1 MFSRI
6 AIKRPVTTIMVTLMV
21 ILGGVVGLSA
31 LKLDLMPSMD
41 IPVAV
46 VSTTYVGA
54 GPSEIESLITE
65 PLEGALGTVSNVKT
79 ISSTSSAN
87 SSMIIVQFEDGTDID
102 MASIDMREKVDL
114 IKGSL
119 PEDANEP
126 MVIKMD
132 TEMMSSIMVGVSS
145 DKYDLTELNNILDE
159 SIINRIERIEGVA
172 SVSTA
177 GGVEKEIEIIVKP
190 EKMQGYGI
198 TESTLAQTLAAEN
211 LNYPTGSIEQGTTSM
226 QVRTTGEFKS
236 VEEIKNLPVRTPSGA
251 VIHVSD
257 FVDVNEVEKD
267 MSSLALINGEE
278 GIMLT
283 IQKQSTANVVDISEK
298 INKELD
304 VISKDYPDIHISM
317 LSDTAEYI
325 TTSIDNI
332 VSTSFQAAIMAIVV
346 LFIFLRDPKTS
357 LIIGISI
364 PTSIVATFGLM
375 YLCGMSMNMISMG
388 GLAIG
393 IGMLVDNSVVVLE
406 NIFKYWKNG
415 MTGKRAAQRGAS
427 EVGMA
432 ITASTLT
439 TVAVF
444 LPLMFVKGTIGQ
456 LFKDLSLTITF
467 SLAASLIV
475 SLTFVPMACSKLLGY
490 AEIKAYKKKG
500 NIISR
505 ILDVWGKGIDK
516 LDELYHKALI
526 YVLDR
531 KKRVVALF
539 LIIFIGTLSL
549 VPIIGL
555 DFMPA
560 MDQGVANITIEL
572 PKGSIIEQTEKEVYN
587 VMEKI
592 EDIPEIDTTYVTVGG
607 GLTSSSVDNA
617 SITVNM
623 VPVKDRERSTDEIV
637 EEMKE
642 RLSNIAGVEITVE
655 ASSSAMGS
663 FGGNPVSIQIQGN
676 DTDTLN
682 DIGDDVMKIM
692 EGISGIKDITS
703 SSEDSVPEANVMINR
718 AKASLYGV
726 TSAQIANSVSNAITG
741 TVSTQYKID
750 GTEIDIRIRQD
761 KDSVKYLNDLKNIK
775 ISTPTGAVIPLNEL
789 ADINIKDSAV
799 SITRENQRQYISI
812 SSDVEG
818 RALNEVQMDL
828 QAALDNYNFP
838 EGYSYKFSGTLD
850 SMMDSY
856 SSLMLVFV
864 VAVLLVYMIMASQ
877 FESLIHPF
885 IVLFSIPLA
894 ITGGIFGL
902 FITGKTI
909 TMTAFMGF
917 IMLAGMVVNNA
928 IVLVDYTNQ
937 ILDKKHC
944 SVKEALI
951 EAGPNRLRPILMT
964 TLTTILGLVPMAL
977 GKGEGMEMQQPLAI
991 TVIFGLTISTI
1002 VTLIFIPILYSI
1014 VDTIR
1019 YKHYKSKRNKK
1030 YKQKHD
1036 TVEDIIEQST

>member
-54 GPSEIESLITE
+54 GPSEIENLITE

-145 DKYDLTELNNILDE
+145 AKYDLTELNNILDE

-177 GGVEKEIEIIVKP
+177 GGVEKEIEITVKP

-198 TESTLAQTLAAEN
+198 TENTLSQTLAAEN

-257 FVDVNEVEKD
+257 FADVSEVEKD

-298 INKELD
+298 INKELG
-304 VISKDYPDIHISM
+304 VISSDYPDIHISM

-516 LDELYHKALI
+516 LDELYHKVLI
-526 YVLDR
+526 YVLDK

-539 LIIFIGTLSL
+539 LAIFIGTLCL

-560 MDQGVANITIEL
+560 MDQGVANITVEL

-607 GLTSSSVDNA
+607 GLTSSSTDSA

-623 VPVKDRERSTDEIV
+623 VPVKDRERSTDDIV
-637 EEMKE
+637 EDMKE

-663 FGGNPVSIQIQGN
+663 FGGSPVSIQIQGN

-682 DIGDDVMKIM
+682 DIGEDVIKIM
-692 EGISGIKDITS
+692 EGITGIKDITS

-726 TSAQIANSVSNAITG
+726 TSAQIANSVSTAITG

-750 GTEIDIRIRQD
+750 GSEIDIRIRQD

-775 ISTPTGAVIPLNEL
+775 ISTPTGAVLPLNEL

-799 SITRENQRQYISI
+799 SITRENQRQYISV
-812 SSDVEG
+812 SADVEG
-818 RALNEVQMDL
+818 RALNEVQADL

-856 SSLMLVFV
+856 KSLIIVFV

-894 ITGGIFGL
+894 ITGGILGL

-1002 VTLIFIPILYSI
+1002 VTLIFIPVLYSI

-1019 YKHYKSKRNKK
+1019 YKHFKSKRDKK
-1030 YKQKHD
+1030 HKQKHD
-1036 TVEDIIEQST
+1036 TIEDIIEQST

>member
-46 VSTTYVGA
+46 VSTTYIGA
-54 GPSEIESLITE
+54 GPSEIENLITE

-145 DKYDLTELNNILDE
+145 AKYDLTELNNILDE

-177 GGVEKEIEIIVKP
+177 GGVEKEIEITVKP

-198 TESTLAQTLAAEN
+198 TENTLSQTLAAEN

-257 FVDVNEVEKD
+257 FADVSEVEKD

-298 INKELD
+298 INKELG
-304 VISKDYPDIHISM
+304 VISSDYPDIHISM

-516 LDELYHKALI
+516 LDELYHKVLI

-539 LIIFIGTLSL
+539 LAIFIGTLCL

-560 MDQGVANITIEL
+560 MDQGVANITVEL

-607 GLTSSSVDNA
+607 GLTSSSTDSA

-623 VPVKDRERSTDEIV
+623 VPVKDRERSTDDIV
-637 EEMKE
+637 EDMKE

-663 FGGNPVSIQIQGN
+663 FGGSPVSIQIQGN

-682 DIGDDVMKIM
+682 DIGEDVIKIM
-692 EGISGIKDITS
+692 EGITGIKDITS

-726 TSAQIANSVSNAITG
+726 TSAQIANSVSTAITG

-750 GTEIDIRIRQD
+750 GSEIDIRIRQD

-775 ISTPTGAVIPLNEL
+775 ISTPTGAVLPLNEL
-789 ADINIKDSAV
+789 VDINIKDSAV
-799 SITRENQRQYISI
+799 SITRENQRQYISV
-812 SSDVEG
+812 SADVEG
-818 RALNEVQMDL
+818 RALNEVQADL

-856 SSLMLVFV
+856 KSLILVFV

-894 ITGGIFGL
+894 ITGGILGL

-1002 VTLIFIPILYSI
+1002 VTLIFIPVLYSI

-1019 YKHYKSKRNKK
+1019 YKHFKSKRDKK
-1030 YKQKHD
+1030 HKQKHD
-1036 TVEDIIEQST
+1036 TIEDIIEQST

>member
-6 AIKRPVTTIMVTLMV
+6 SIKRPVTTIMVTLMV

-31 LKLDLMPSMD
+31 LKLDLMPSID

-54 GPSEIESLITE
+54 GPSEIENLITE

-145 DKYDLTELNNILDE
+145 DKYDLTELNNLLDE

-177 GGVEKEIEIIVKP
+177 GGIEKEIEITVKP

-236 VEEIKNLPVRTPSGA
+236 IEEIKNLPVMTPSGA

-257 FVDVNEVEKD
+257 FADVNEVEKD

-278 GIMLT
+278 GIILT

-298 INKELD
+298 INKEID
-304 VISKDYPDIHISM
+304 VIGKDYPDIHISM

-332 VSTSFQAAIMAIVV
+332 VSTSFQAAIMAIIV

-490 AEIKAYKKKG
+490 TEIKSYKKKG
-500 NIISR
+500 NIVSR
-505 ILDVWGKGIDK
+505 ILDGWGKGIDK
-516 LDELYHKALI
+516 LDELYHKALV

-539 LIIFIGTLSL
+539 LCVFIGTLCL

-607 GLTSSSVDNA
+607 GIMSSSTDSA

-623 VPVKDRERSTDEIV
+623 VSIKDRERSTDDIV
-637 EEMKE
+637 EDMKE
-642 RLSNIAGVEITVE
+642 RLSSIAGVEITVE

-663 FGGNPVSIQIQGN
+663 FGGSPVSIQIQGN

-682 DIGDDVMKIM
+682 DIGEDVIKIM

-726 TSAQIANSVSNAITG
+726 TSAQIANSVSTAITG

-750 GTEIDIRIRQD
+750 GSEIDIRIRQD
-761 KDSVKYLNDLKNIK
+761 QDSVKYLNDLKNIK
-775 ISTPTGAVIPLNEL
+775 ISTPTGAVLPLNEL
-789 ADINIKDSAV
+789 ADITIKDSAV

-812 SSDVEG
+812 SSDVDG
-818 RALNEVQMDL
+818 RALNEVQADL
-828 QAALDNYNFP
+828 KAKLDNYNFP

-856 SSLMLVFV
+856 SSLMIVFV

-1002 VTLIFIPILYSI
+1002 VTLLFIPVLYSI

-1019 YKHYKSKRNKK
+1019 YKHFKSKRDKK
-1030 YKQKHD
+1030 HKQKHD

>member
-1 MFSRI
+1 
-6 AIKRPVTTIMVTLMV
+6 
-21 ILGGVVGLSA
+21 
-31 LKLDLMPSMD
+31 
-41 IPVAV
+41 
-46 VSTTYVGA
+46 
-54 GPSEIESLITE
+54 
-65 PLEGALGTVSNVKT
+65 
-79 ISSTSSAN
+79 
-87 SSMIIVQFEDGTDID
+87 
-102 MASIDMREKVDL
+102 
-114 IKGSL
+114 
-119 PEDANEP
+119 
-126 MVIKMD
+126 
-132 TEMMSSIMVGVSS
+132 
-145 DKYDLTELNNILDE
+145 
-159 SIINRIERIEGVA
+159 
-172 SVSTA
+172 
-177 GGVEKEIEIIVKP
+177 
-190 EKMQGYGI
+190 
-198 TESTLAQTLAAEN
+198 
-211 LNYPTGSIEQGTTSM
+211 
-226 QVRTTGEFKS
+226 
-236 VEEIKNLPVRTPSGA
+236 
-251 VIHVSD
+251 
-257 FVDVNEVEKD
+257 
-267 MSSLALINGEE
+267 
-278 GIMLT
+278 
-283 IQKQSTANVVDISEK
+283 
-298 INKELD
+298 
-304 VISKDYPDIHISM
+304 
-317 LSDTAEYI
+317 
-325 TTSIDNI
+325 
-332 VSTSFQAAIMAIVV
+332 
-346 LFIFLRDPKTS
+346 
-357 LIIGISI
+357 
-364 PTSIVATFGLM
+364 
-375 YLCGMSMNMISMG
+375 
-388 GLAIG
+388 
-393 IGMLVDNSVVVLE
+393 
-406 NIFKYWKNG
+406 
-415 MTGKRAAQRGAS
+415 
-427 EVGMA
+427 
-432 ITASTLT
+432 
-439 TVAVF
+439 
-444 LPLMFVKGTIGQ
+444 
-456 LFKDLSLTITF
+456 
-467 SLAASLIV
+467 
-475 SLTFVPMACSKLLGY
+475 MACSKLLGY
-490 AEIKAYKKKG
+490 AEVKAYKKKG

-505 ILDVWGKGIDK
+505 ILDVWGRGIDK

-539 LIIFIGTLSL
+539 LCVFIGTLCL

-607 GLTSSSVDNA
+607 GIMSSSTDSA

-623 VPVKDRERSTDEIV
+623 VPVKDRERSTDDIV
-637 EEMKE
+637 EDMKE
-642 RLSNIAGVEITVE
+642 RLSSIAGVEITVE

-663 FGGNPVSIQIQGN
+663 FGGSPVSIQIQGN

-682 DIGDDVMKIM
+682 DIGEDVIKIM

-726 TSAQIANSVSNAITG
+726 TSAQIANSVSTAITG

-750 GTEIDIRIRQD
+750 GSEIDIRIRQD

-775 ISTPTGAVIPLNEL
+775 ISTPTGAVLPLNEL
-789 ADINIKDSAV
+789 ADITIKDSAV

-812 SSDVEG
+812 SSDVDG
-818 RALNEVQMDL
+818 RALNEVQADL
-828 QAALDNYNFP
+828 KAKLDNYNFP

-856 SSLMLVFV
+856 SSLMIVFV

-1002 VTLIFIPILYSI
+1002 VTLLFIPVLYSI

-1019 YKHYKSKRNKK
+1019 YKHFKSKRDKK
-1030 YKQKHD
+1030 HKQKHD

>member
-54 GPSEIESLITE
+54 GPSEIENLITE

-177 GGVEKEIEIIVKP
+177 GGVEKEIEITVKP

-198 TESTLAQTLAAEN
+198 TENNLAQTLAAEN

-236 VEEIKNLPVRTPSGA
+236 IEEIKNLPVMTPSGA

-257 FVDVNEVEKD
+257 FADVKEVEKD

-298 INKELD
+298 INEELE

-346 LFIFLRDPKTS
+346 LFVFLRDPKTS

-490 AEIKAYKKKG
+490 AEVKAYKKKG

-516 LDELYHKALI
+516 LDEWYHKALV

-531 KKRVVALF
+531 KKRVVVLF
-539 LIIFIGTLSL
+539 LAIFIGTLCL

-560 MDQGVANITIEL
+560 MDQGVANITVEL
-572 PKGSIIEQTEKEVYN
+572 PKGSVIEQTEKEVYN

-607 GLTSSSVDNA
+607 GLTSSSVDSA

-623 VPVKDRERSTDEIV
+623 VPVKDRERSTDDIV
-637 EEMKE
+637 EDMKE

-663 FGGNPVSIQIQGN
+663 FGGSPVSIQIQGN

-682 DIGDDVMKIM
+682 DIGEDVIKIM

-726 TSAQIANSVSNAITG
+726 TSAQIANSVSTAITG

-750 GTEIDIRIRQD
+750 GSEIDIRIRQD
-761 KDSVKYLNDLKNIK
+761 ADSVKYLNDLKNIK
-775 ISTPTGAVIPLNEL
+775 ISTPTGAVLPLNEL
-789 ADINIKDSAV
+789 ADITIKDSAV

-818 RALNEVQMDL
+818 RALNEVQTDL
-828 QAALDNYNFP
+828 QTALDNYNFP

-856 SSLMLVFV
+856 SSLMIVFI

-1002 VTLIFIPILYSI
+1002 VTLIFIPVLYSI
-1014 VDTIR
+1014 VDTVR
-1019 YKHYKSKRNKK
+1019 YKHFKSKRDKK
-1030 YKQKHD
+1030 HKQKHD